1 MTHAEAPEGTTTTP
15 MTEAIRVQELSFTY
29 RDAEYPSLENIN
41 LNVRKG
47 EFVTVMGPSGA
58 GKSTLSQALN
68 GLVPHQIRGGMEGGV
83 HIYDKSVNDS
93 TVAAMAEYIGLVFQ
107 DFEAQLF
114 STNVELEVAFSAEN
128 LGIPRDEMKRRVAG
142 CLARVKLAGF
152 ESRQPATLSGGQK
165 QRLAIAS
172 VLAAS
177 PDVMCLDEPTTD
189 LDPVGKTEVFT
200 IANALT
206 EAGITLVVVEHE
218 TPEALM
224 SSRIVLMDEGRIVRD
239 GPAREVLQEVEAFH
253 KLRIMPLQVPDLF
266 AYLGY
271 PVKERPL
278 TIEQASAEYATG
290 RVSFHADSHDRLAA
304 ADLER
309 HQGYG
314 DTVIDAKN
322 VVHRYP
328 TGLTAVDDVSL
339 SIRAGEFIAIL
350 GQNGSGKT
358 TFVKHLNGLLKPTSG
373 SVMVGEL
380 DTQKTNLRALGDHV
394 GYVFQNP
401 DHQIFSDTVFDEVA
415 FALKKRGMPKE
426 EIKTR
431 VTEVLSAVGLGG
443 QEEGDPFSLT
453 KGQRQR
459 VAVASALA
467 LHPDVLILDEPT
479 TGLDYSQQ
487 QSMMNLVKDLNAKG
501 STIIIVTHAM
511 WVVCEYAHRTVVM
524 KDGRIVADD
533 TTRNVFGQE
542 EALEGMALQ
551 PPPVVALSNAL
562 GSTALSVAEM
572 REMTKGAK
580 Q

>member
-1 MTHAEAPEGTTTTP
+1 MKTTD
-15 MTEAIRVQELSFTY
+15 AIQVENLTFTY
-29 RDAEYPSLENIN
+29 READYPSIDNID
-41 LNVRKG
+41 LTVEKG
-47 EFVTVMGPSGA
+47 EFVTIMGPSGA
-58 GKSTLSQALN
+58 GKSTFSQALN
-68 GLVPHQIRGGMEGGV
+68 GLVPHQIRGRLEGGV
-83 HIYDKSVNDS
+83 RIYDKPVNDS
-93 TVAAMAEYIGLVFQ
+93 SVAEMAEYIGLVFQ

-128 LGIPRDEMKRRVAG
+128 LGIDRDEMKRRVAA

-177 PDVMCLDEPTTD
+177 PDVICLDEPTTD
-189 LDPVGKTEVFT
+189 LDPVGKTEVFE
-200 IANALT
+200 IADALT
-206 EAGITLVVVEHE
+206 KAGITLVVVEHE

-224 SSRIVLMDEGRIVRD
+224 SSRILLMNEGEIVRD
-239 GPAREVLQEVEAFH
+239 GPSWDVLQEVEEFH
-253 KLRIMPLQVPDLF
+253 RLRIMPLQVPDLF
-266 AYLGY
+266 ANLGY
-271 PVKERPL
+271 PVRDRPL
-278 TIEQASAEYATG
+278 TVESASMEYASG
-290 RVSFHADSHDRLAA
+290 RVTFDETAHDKFTVADQKRRES
-304 ADLER
+304 
-309 HQGYG
+309 YG
-314 DTVIDAKN
+314 DVVISAND
-322 VVHRYP
+322 VTHRYP
-328 TGLTAVDDVSL
+328 TGLTAVDNVSL
-339 SIRAGEFIAIL
+339 DIRAGEFIAVL

-373 SVMVGEL
+373 SVMVGDL
-380 DTQKTNLRALGDHV
+380 DTQKTNLRTLGDHV

-401 DHQIFSDTVFDEVA
+401 DHQIFSDTVYDEVA
-415 FALKKRGMPKE
+415 FALKKRDMRKD

-431 VTEVLSAVGLGG
+431 VTEVLEAVGLGG
-443 QEEGDPFSLT
+443 QEEDDPFSLT

-487 QSMMNLVKDLNAKG
+487 QSMMKLVKSLNERG

-524 KDGRIVADD
+524 RDGHIVADD

-551 PPPVVALSNAL
+551 PPPVVALSNTF
-562 GSTALSVAEM
+562 GRTALSVAEM
-572 REMTKGAK
+572 QEMTKAAGK
-580 Q
+580 